1 MPHLW
6 APMDPKKHTLSLPL
20 LKHTAQLE
28 ELMDCL
34 QEWPEPVVPVQS
46 LSEAPTLPDRYV
58 KPPSQRPSV
67 GDAARSLD
75 VPVVDLAMLPGGGV
89 VEAVSEACRHWGFF
103 QVVNHGV
110 SLELV
115 RRFREAWRGFF
126 HLPMVEKKRYANSPR
141 TYEGYGSRLGID
153 EGASLDWGDYYFLHF
168 LPCYLKDH
176 DKWPALP
183 PCLRYPKTLASA
195 PSPES
200 ILTPAHVCVTREATD
215 EYGVEV
221 RKLCRRVMRALSLG
235 LGLDAD
241 RLQRALGGDDEG
253 VCIRVN
259 FYPRC
264 PRPDLALGLSPHS
277 DPGGMTVLLAD
288 DHVHGLQIRK
298 DGVWITAHPLPN
310 ALIINVGDQIQYVRT
325 RPQVLSNA
333 EYKSVEHRVI
343 VHAKEERLSV
353 AFFYNPRSDIPI
365 GPVPELLA
373 APDRAALYRPMTF
386 DDYRLFI
393 RRRGPRGKSQVE
405 SLEAMA
411 IRGDLTAP
419 RPHRRPAPRHASD
432 PKKER

>member
-1 MPHLW
+1 
-6 APMDPKKHTLSLPL
+6 
-20 LKHTAQLE
+20 
-28 ELMDCL
+28 MDCL
-34 QEWPEPVVPVQS
+34 QEWPEPIVPVQS

-75 VPVVDLAMLPGGGV
+75 IPVVDLAMLPGGGV

-126 HLPMVEKKRYANSPR
+126 HLPMEEKKRYANSPR
-141 TYEGYGSRLGID
+141 TYEGYGSRLGVD
-153 EGASLDWGDYYFLHF
+153 EGANLDWGDYYFLHF

-176 DKWPALP
+176 DKWPAVP
-183 PCLRYPKTLASA
+183 PCL
-195 PSPES
+195 
-200 ILTPAHVCVTREATD
+200 REATD

-241 RLQRALGGDDEG
+241 RLQKALGGDDEG

-288 DHVHGLQIRK
+288 DHVHGLQVCK
-298 DGVWITAHPLPN
+298 DGVWITVHPLPN
-310 ALIINVGDQIQYVRT
+310 AFIINVGDQI
-325 RPQVLSNA
+325 QVLSNA

-365 GPVPELLA
+365 GPVPELLTVTG
-373 APDRAALYRPMTF
+373 RAALYRPMTF

-393 RRRGPRGKSQVE
+393 RRKGPRGKSQVE

-411 IRGDLTAP
+411 IPGT
-419 RPHRRPAPRHASD
+419 
-432 PKKER
+432 